1 MARYGRVTFSISCV
15 VDLDDAEMI
24 DEARE
29 LVAQDV
35 ADAIRHGADSPYV
48 DVEPD
53 ATATE
58 ADIHDCLIEWRNE
71 RMAEQA

>member
-1 MARYGRVTFSISCV
+1 MARYGRVTFSISYV

-24 DEARE
+24 DEARGM
-29 LVAQDV
+29 VAEDV
-35 ADAIRHGADSPYV
+35 RDSIRHGDDSAYI

-53 ATATE
+53 ASATE

-71 RMAEQA
+71 RLAEQA